1 LVISKSVSARP
12 AHVVRSAAL
21 ACVAA
26 AVGCAL
32 IGIIV
37 GHATFGLGL
46 AVGLAVGAA
55 NGYAA
60 DRLLLVGVPFVA
72 TSMMRIIVLTLVA
85 LVAGLTVGFSAAVPV
100 VAGLAAAQL
109 ILAGSAVVES
119 VRR

>member
-1 LVISKSVSARP
+1 MISKSVSARP
-12 AHVVRSAAL
+12 THVVRAAAL

-26 AVGCAL
+26 AVACVL
-32 IGIIV
+32 IGTIA
-37 GHATFGLGL
+37 GHPGLGLGL
-46 AVGLAVGAA
+46 AVGLAVGAG

-72 TSMMRIIVLTLVA
+72 TSMLRIIVRTLVA
-85 LVAGLTVGFSAAVPV
+85 LVAGLAFGFGPAVPV

>member
-21 ACVAA
+21 ACVVA
-26 AVGCAL
+26 AVACAL
-32 IGIIV
+32 IGTVV

-46 AVGLAVGAA
+46 AVGLAIGAG

-72 TSMMRIIVLTLVA
+72 TSMLRIIVLTLVA
-85 LVAGLTVGFSAAVPV
+85 LASGLIFGFSAAVPV